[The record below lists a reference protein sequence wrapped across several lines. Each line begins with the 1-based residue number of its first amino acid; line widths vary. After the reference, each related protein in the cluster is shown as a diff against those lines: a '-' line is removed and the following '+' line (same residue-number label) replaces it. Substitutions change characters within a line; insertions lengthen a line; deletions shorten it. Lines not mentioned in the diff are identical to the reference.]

1 MATRTRQRSALAAT
15 LGLWICAAVIHAA
28 SPPEN
33 TATARSQGSGKVQS
47 PNLWKGFQPG
57 KVDQTTSSGRTL
69 VRYQHSRDPGWG
81 YETDGTDHFLVALPG
96 KVLTPPPLCV
106 VLHSAGGNFREPF
119 ESICAAHH
127 QRGFYGDDTF
137 YVLSL
142 DCSANREVDWW
153 WGNEAIERQ
162 PRKYQAEF
170 TPTEKRVL
178 ATIEWAVR
186 EFGIDR
192 DRIYLNGISMGG
204 SGCLGI
210 GINHGELFAAVS
222 VVVPAGVRHM
232 SHRLPAVL
240 PVDPPP
246 LVNVSSHL
254 DGYALGQEELLQ
266 LFANRG
272 YSLTFAWEPFA
283 HAATRIGEI
292 NPAVYDFPWLTIRKN
307 EAYPVFARATT
318 DQHYPGLNNSR
329 EPDQRGQI
337 NGYFRWKNLQDVDD
351 RLAMELRL
359 VRKEELRHP
368 FDPPT
373 AAEADLTLRR
383 IQRFVVKAGRSYEW
397 RMMAGSKAL
406 QSGKIVVGAD
416 GLLSVPKI
424 RIAKEPTVFSI
435 TPAQ

>member
-33 TATARSQGSGKVQS
+33 TATARSQGSGKMQL
-47 PNLWKGFQPG
+47 PNLGKGFQPG
-57 KVDQTTSSGRTL
+57 EVDQTTSSGRTL

-81 YETDGTDHFLVALPG
+81 YEADGTDQFLVALP
-96 KVLTPPPLCV
+96 
-106 VLHSAGGNFREPF
+106 
-119 ESICAAHH
+119 
-127 QRGFYGDDTF
+127 
-137 YVLSL
+137 
-142 DCSANREVDWW
+142 
-153 WGNEAIERQ
+153 
-162 PRKYQAEF
+162 RK
-170 TPTEKRVL
+170 
-178 ATIEWAVR
+178 
-186 EFGIDR
+186 
-192 DRIYLNGISMGG
+192 
-204 SGCLGI
+204 
-210 GINHGELFAAVS
+210 
-222 VVVPAGVRHM
+222 
-232 SHRLPAVL
+232 
-240 PVDPPP
+240 
-246 LVNVSSHL
+246 
-254 DGYALGQEELLQ
+254 
-266 LFANRG
+266 RG

-337 NGYFRWKNLQDVDD
+337 NGYFRWKNLQEVDD
-351 RLAMELRL
+351 RLEMELRL
-359 VRKEELRHP
+359 VRKEELPHP
-368 FDPPT
+368 FDPPA

-424 RIAKEPTVFSI
+424 RIAKEPTVFSL